1 MSEMRYAKR
10 ISAILTGIALAN
22 LPNNID
28 NFKDYIN
35 TFVRDH
41 TARLIIKEFPT
52 KSVSAKTL
60 LAHAGLMK
68 KRKSFTPHFI
78 AFDYHGL
85 LKPSITQPS
94 KHTEMQF
101 ITQECRGLTYLL
113 GAPGCSVAQLNRGS
127 HKQEAPGLNAVSGS
141 WDMISDEDW
150 HANIWQTD
158 IDREMNII
166 RYIGEKA
173 RDGAKG
179 LSGFCNI
186 DYDTLKLSEP
196 DQGNTSQTEIN
207 NFDTAFSLDDIS

>member
-1 MSEMRYAKR
+1 
-10 ISAILTGIALAN
+10 
-22 LPNNID
+22 
-28 NFKDYIN
+28 
-35 TFVRDH
+35 
-41 TARLIIKEFPT
+41 
-52 KSVSAKTL
+52 
-60 LAHAGLMK
+60 MK
-68 KRKSFTPHFI
+68 K
-78 AFDYHGL
+78 
-85 LKPSITQPS
+85 
-94 KHTEMQF
+94 E
-101 ITQECRGLTYLL
+101 
-113 GAPGCSVAQLNRGS
+113 LNRGS

-207 NFDTAFSLDDIS
+207 NFDTAFSLDDSISHSILSILASNK